1 MLNMSQV
8 NQESPRIVEVIL
20 PLPPMSLNP
29 FMRMHW
35 AAREKLLKSY
45 RKTVA
50 DHFIG
55 VEPFLKVH
63 TEYEWTIFGSELVFL
78 NRDASN
84 VSAVGEKVISD
95 VLVNSKIFKDD
106 STRYIQNPILH
117 WCFNDKVKDPEIY
130 GSGEVLVRLSDV
142 PVYKGELIRLEN

>member
-1 MLNMSQV
+1 M
-8 NQESPRIVEVIL
+8 NQLIPRIVEIVL
-20 PLPPMSLNP
+20 PLPPLSLNP

-35 AAREKLLKSY
+35 AARERLLKSY
-45 RKTVA
+45 REVVA
-50 DHFIG
+50 DSLIG

-106 STRYIQNPILH
+106 STRYVENPILH
-117 WCFNDKVKDPEIY
+117 WCFNDSKKDPKIY
-130 GSGEVLVRLSDV
+130 GIGEVLLRLSNV
-142 PVYKGELIRLEN
+142 PLYKGELIRREN